1 MVTLLDLKKAKM
13 NALKNKDVNAQSVLG
28 VVIGYY
34 QKMESDKRV
43 KNQEMTD
50 ADMVSILSK
59 VVKEL
64 EEEKEMY
71 ASANKEE
78 EASASQAQIE
88 IIKAY
93 LPKMMSEEEI
103 REVISS
109 LEDKSMKNVMMTFKK
124 DYAGKAD
131 MSLVSKIAK
140 EIH

>member
-50 ADMVSILSK
+50 ADMVSLLSK

-64 EEEKEMY
+64 EEEKAMY

-78 EASASQAQIE
+78 EAKNSQAQID

>member
-64 EEEKEMY
+64 EEEKAMY

-103 REVISS
+103 RKVISS

>member
-50 ADMVSILSK
+50 ADMVSLLSK

-64 EEEKEMY
+64 EEEKAMY

-78 EASASQAQIE
+78 EAKNSQAQIE

>member
-64 EEEKEMY
+64 EEEKAMY
-71 ASANKEE
+71 ASANKTE

-103 REVISS
+103 RKVIFS

>member
-64 EEEKEMY
+64 EEEKAMY
-71 ASANKEE
+71 ASANKTEE
-78 EASASQAQIE
+78 VNASQAQIE

-103 REVISS
+103 RKVIAS

>member
-13 NALKNKDVNAQSVLG
+13 NALKNKDENAQSVLG
-28 VVIGYY
+28 VAIGYY
-34 QKMESDKRV
+34 QKMESDKRA

-50 ADMVSILSK
+50 ADMASILSK

-64 EEEKEMY
+64 EEEKAMY

-78 EASASQAQIE
+78 EAKASEAQIE

-93 LPKMMSEEEI
+93 LPKMMSEAEI

>member
-34 QKMESDKRV
+34 QKMESDKRM

-50 ADMVSILSK
+50 ADMVSLLSK

-64 EEEKEMY
+64 EEEKAMY

-78 EASASQAQIE
+78 EAKNSQAQIE

-124 DYAGKAD
+124 EYAGKAD

>member
-64 EEEKEMY
+64 EEEKAMY
-71 ASANKEE
+71 ASANKTE

-103 REVISS
+103 RKVISS

>member
-64 EEEKEMY
+64 EEEKTMY

-103 REVISS
+103 RKVIFS

>member
-64 EEEKEMY
+64 EEEKAMY
-71 ASANKEE
+71 ASANKEA
-78 EASASQAQIE
+78 EADASQAQIE

-103 REVISS
+103 RKVISS

>member
-13 NALKNKDVNAQSVLG
+13 NALKNNDVNAQSVLG

-50 ADMVSILSK
+50 ADMVSLLSK

-64 EEEKEMY
+64 EEEKAMY

-78 EASASQAQIE
+78 EAKNSQAQIE

>member
-59 VVKEL
+59 VAKEL
-64 EEEKEMY
+64 EEEKAMY
-71 ASANKEE
+71 ASANKIE
-78 EASASQAQIE
+78 EANASKAQIE

-103 REVISS
+103 REVIFS